1 MAVRDEAYER
11 EDIKGV
17 SLPRRA
23 FLKLSLTASGLLM
36 SWGIF
41 RFLSYQQQS
50 ENPVRLTLQEPIAYP
65 PDSITPVPQL
75 KAWIL
80 RDEAGLYALSAICT
94 HLGCTVNWIAAE
106 NQFVCPCHAATFDFY
121 GNHASPPVPRPLDTF
136 PVRIED
142 TTVLVDT
149 SQPRRRERFA
159 PEQLV
164 YATEMQAATE
174 PSGGPGEDSEGPEG

>member
-50 ENPVRLTLQEPIAYP
+50 ENPVRLTLQEPMAYP
-65 PDSITPVPQL
+65 PDSVTPVPQL

-80 RDEAGLYALSAICT
+80 RDEAGLYALSALCT
-94 HLGCTVNWIAAE
+94 HLGCTVGE
-106 NQFVCPCHAATFDFY
+106 TETSFECPCHGSRFNLHGATLQ
-121 GNHASPPVPRPLDTF
+121 GPASKPLEHLDLSLSTDNKVVLDSSKKVPA
-136 PVRIED
+136 
-142 TTVLVDT
+142 
-149 SQPRRRERFA
+149 SQRLNPF
-159 PEQLV
+159 
-164 YATEMQAATE
+164 
-174 PSGGPGEDSEGPEG
+174 

>member
-50 ENPVRLTLQEPIAYP
+50 ENPVRLPLQDPTAYP
-65 PDSITPVPQL
+65 PDSVTPVPQL

-80 RDEAGLYALSAICT
+80 RDEAGLYALSAVCT
-94 HLGCTVNWIAAE
+94 HLGCTVGE
-106 NQFVCPCHAATFDFY
+106 TETSFECPCHGSRFNLHGITFQ
-121 GNHASPPVPRPLDTF
+121 GPANRPLEHLELSLSADNK
-136 PVRIED
+136 V
-142 TTVLVDT
+142 VLDSSKKVPA
-149 SQPRRRERFA
+149 SQRLNPF
-159 PEQLV
+159 
-164 YATEMQAATE
+164 
-174 PSGGPGEDSEGPEG
+174 

>member
-50 ENPVRLTLQEPIAYP
+50 ENPVRLPLQDPTAYP
-65 PDSITPVPQL
+65 PDSVTPVPQL

-80 RDEAGLYALSAICT
+80 RDEAGLYALSAVCT
-94 HLGCTVNWIAAE
+94 HLGCTVGE
-106 NQFVCPCHAATFDFY
+106 TETSFECPCHGSRFNLQGLTLQGPATKPLEHLELSLSAD
-121 GNHASPPVPRPLDTF
+121 NKVVLDSSKKVPASQRLNPF
-136 PVRIED
+136 
-142 TTVLVDT
+142 
-149 SQPRRRERFA
+149 
-159 PEQLV
+159 
-164 YATEMQAATE
+164 
-174 PSGGPGEDSEGPEG
+174 